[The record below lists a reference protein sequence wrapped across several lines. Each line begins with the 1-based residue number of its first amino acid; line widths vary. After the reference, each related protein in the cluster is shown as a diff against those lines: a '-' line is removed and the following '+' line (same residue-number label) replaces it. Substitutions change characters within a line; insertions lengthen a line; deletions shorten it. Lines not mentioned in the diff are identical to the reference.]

1 MVRKNKPRSELCI
14 SLALVVF
21 NLIVLLIIFLQIE
34 KITLTGKLN
43 TRTFP
48 LFAAYSLLILTVIY
62 LMKEVK
68 EIINNK
74 ATNKKNIINFKEYKI
89 NKNLILSVFFIFMY
103 IICLNWVNYVYSTI
117 VFSGIISLF
126 LGCRK
131 WYLLLLVCIIF
142 PLIIYYVFH
151 ILLFIPLP

>member
-1 MVRKNKPRSELCI
+1 MVEKNKNRFELHVAL
-14 SLALVVF
+14 SLVVF
-21 NLIVLLIIFLQIE
+21 GLIVLFIILFQVE
-34 KITLTGKLN
+34 KVTLTGKLN

-48 LFAAYSLLILTVIY
+48 LSTIYLFLILTPIY
-62 LMKEVK
+62 LME
-68 EIINNK
+68 EIKKIISNK
-74 ATNKKNIINFKEYKI
+74 TINKKNIINFKEYKI
-89 NKNLILSVFFIFMY
+89 NKNLIISILFIFMY

-131 WYLLLLVCIIF
+131 WYLLLFVCIIF

>member
-1 MVRKNKPRSELCI
+1 MVEKNKNRFELHVAL
-14 SLALVVF
+14 SLVVF
-21 NLIVLLIIFLQIE
+21 GLIVLFIILFQVE
-34 KITLTGKLN
+34 KVTLTGKLN

-48 LFAAYSLLILTVIY
+48 LFTIYLFLILTPIY
-62 LMKEVK
+62 LME
-68 EIINNK
+68 EIKKIISNK
-74 ATNKKNIINFKEYKI
+74 TINKKNIINFKEYKI
-89 NKNLILSVFFIFMY
+89 NKNLIISILFIFMY

-131 WYLLLLVCIIF
+131 WYLLLFVCIIF

-151 ILLFIPLP
+151 ILLLIPLP